1 MVQAVKEGTIDD
13 EVLDQIERN
22 LGIDNQNDQTF
33 DSQS

>member
-1 MVQAVKEGTIDD
+1 MVEAVKEGTIDD